1 MVNYRYKL
9 DSVLIHESKTFTSVS
24 SFLLRRHY
32 LQPTAP
38 IHSSISHSYDKE
50 TQYLKKTQLI
60 NIHQL
65 TKDKNP
71 HQMWGGK
78 GNLFKVC
85 GESPM
90 NVGRTG

>member
-1 MVNYRYKL
+1 MMVNYRYNL

-38 IHSSISHSYDKE
+38 IHRSISHSYDKE

-65 TKDKNP
+65 TKDKSP

-78 GNLFKVC
+78 EICLKYAGNLL
-85 GESPM
+85 
-90 NVGRTG
+90 